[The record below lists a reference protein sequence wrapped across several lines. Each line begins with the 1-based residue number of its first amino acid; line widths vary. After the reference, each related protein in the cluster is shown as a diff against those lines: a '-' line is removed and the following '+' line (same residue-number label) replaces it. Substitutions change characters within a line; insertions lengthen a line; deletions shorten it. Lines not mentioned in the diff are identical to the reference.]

1 MEQIKIN
8 EIMPKTKDYRVYK
21 FKNPLTMKDMQILE
35 CKAENCDKVFRK
47 WHNFVEHL
55 RVHTK
60 ERPYICEYEDCQ
72 KSFSQ
77 KTNLKKH
84 LETHL
89 QIKRFQCKNCGK
101 KFASYQF

>member
-1 MEQIKIN
+1 MIKIN
-8 EIMPKTKDYRVYK
+8 EIIPQTKDFTVYK
-21 FKNPLTMKDMQILE
+21 FKNPLTMKDMQIL
-35 CKAENCDKVFRK
+35 KCDAPACDRIFRK

-60 ERPYICEYEDCQ
+60 EKPYVCTFDKCD

-89 QIKRFQCKNCGK
+89 QIKKFQCKECGK
-101 KFASYQF
+101 RFASF